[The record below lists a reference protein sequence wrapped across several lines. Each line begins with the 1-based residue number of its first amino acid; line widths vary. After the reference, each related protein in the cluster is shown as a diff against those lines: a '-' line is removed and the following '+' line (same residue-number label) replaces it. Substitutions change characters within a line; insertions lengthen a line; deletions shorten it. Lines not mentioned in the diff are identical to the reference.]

1 MKFKQLFQSSIALTA
16 VSSIALFCL
25 AASPT
30 ISSPIDTGAKD
41 LQPTTTPNISQ
52 RIMEGTFE
60 AASAPTTGK
69 AKIVQE
75 DEIRYLVIDSS
86 FRTTDQAPDLH
97 VLLDT
102 VSQPPEKYAESES
115 GRYVN
120 LGEIQ
125 NTMGEQRYPIPDSID
140 LSQQKSVVIWC
151 RMANATMGFATLDQS
166 STAFAK

>member
-16 VSSIALFCL
+16 VSSIVLLCL

-30 ISSPIDTGAKD
+30 ISSPAETGAKD
-41 LQPTTTPNISQ
+41 LEPTTAPNISQ
-52 RIMEGTFE
+52 KIMEGTFE
-60 AASAPTTGK
+60 STAATTTGR

-75 DEIRYLVIDSS
+75 DGIRYLVIDSS

-102 VSQPPEKYAESES
+102 VKQPPEKYDESES

-125 NTMGEQRYPIPDSID
+125 NTMGEQRYPIPNSID
-140 LSQQKSVVIWC
+140 LSQQKSVVIFS
-151 RMANATMGFATLDQS
+151 RMANETMGFATLKQS
-166 STAFAK
+166 STALAK